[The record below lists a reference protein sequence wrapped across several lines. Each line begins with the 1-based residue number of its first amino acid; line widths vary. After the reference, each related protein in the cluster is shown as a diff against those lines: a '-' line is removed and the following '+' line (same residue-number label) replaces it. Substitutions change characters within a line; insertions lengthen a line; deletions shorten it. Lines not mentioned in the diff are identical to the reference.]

1 MMTRQKL
8 FLRLLLALSALT
20 LGVIFYVNFDGDDVV
35 GDVTRRGLLTDEG
48 IVLEESGRVPEGT
61 YHYPDGSVVHVVR
74 EENEDL
80 FFAKEERTRE
90 LSHVEDHFIVKLN
103 LSPGDDPHVACFE
116 LAESIGGEVGYVFIG
131 LFTGCEIIPSEISA
145 MSGTD
150 MEESL
155 NGASGVESVI
165 QDGLIEAYNIGTG
178 IDPIWNLDRID
189 QCSLPLDGISF
200 KEDASNVK
208 IFIMDS
214 GIRADHEEFVGMIN
228 PSDACHFSFPYANSQ
243 NVPTVASLALADGNG
258 HGSHVAGTAC
268 GHHYGVASNC
278 QLCSVKVLKD
288 SGYGDWL
295 GFIAGLNHI
304 YAYCAANPGTRCVV
318 NMSLGGGVHQV
329 FNSLVESAIASGI
342 VVVAAAGNS
351 NRDACLHSPASATSA
366 ITVGATT
373 LHDARWTGPT
383 KSSNFGSC
391 VDVWAPGAEI
401 LSASNANVN
410 VYSTKSGTSMASP
423 REYMLVL

>member
-1 MMTRQKL
+1 
-8 FLRLLLALSALT
+8 
-20 LGVIFYVNFDGDDVV
+20 
-35 GDVTRRGLLTDEG
+35 
-48 IVLEESGRVPEGT
+48 
-61 YHYPDGSVVHVVR
+61 
-74 EENEDL
+74 
-80 FFAKEERTRE
+80 
-90 LSHVEDHFIVKLN
+90 
-103 LSPGDDPHVACFE
+103 
-116 LAESIGGEVGYVFIG
+116 
-131 LFTGCEIIPSEISA
+131 

-189 QCSLPLDGISF
+189 QCSLPLDGNSF

-258 HGSHVAGTAC
+258 HGTHVAGTAC

-304 YAYCAANPGTRCVV
+304 YAYCTANPGTRCVV

-351 NRDACLHSPASATSA
+351 NRDACLHSPASATSS

-423 REYMLVL
+423 HVTGIAAAILSRNPTFTPQQVASAMIASSSTLSDPSLDGLSSLAGLKFVSTSCTASDTLPAYCTNPPTSSPTFTPTSKPTSKPTQQCLNIGTRLTSYGLTCACSTLRAVCADTSGRCCSGFCRITSRGVSVCRQAPPPPRLRPASRVSV